1 LSQYGRQGNGV
12 DVGLKIGRTLELT
25 RKERGLSLH
34 QVEQETKIR
43 ARYLRE
49 LERENFDVLP
59 PVYVQGSLKT
69 YANFLGLDGEVLT
82 QELRRR
88 RPPQDEPEAPAHVEP
103 QKGDPDRTE
112 ILLGGAAGAGTWEIA
127 EDEEDAAASVPV
139 GDNNRL
145 YLVSGAFLVLVAI
158 ALVLTLARDSQPEVS
173 QVREPLIS
181 QAPSAVSRAGGEES
195 ERAYPQSQEGDDQ
208 SSGDGSDGSQPS
220 QDAGVPDAGDQ
231 GGDLTGQTGQAH
243 LSPTQDPP
251 DETADLPSPAATDS
265 APAEPETTPTPP
277 ATEPAANTAPPSST
291 PAEAP
296 IQDGVTGVGADD
308 SASQDDE
315 VLVTRTSL
323 KVSSQDGDSVEI
335 RRGKGGLKIRAT
347 EDRADDEDNDR

>member
-1 LSQYGRQGNGV
+1 
-12 DVGLKIGRTLELT
+12 
-25 RKERGLSLH
+25 
-34 QVEQETKIR
+34 
-43 ARYLRE
+43 
-49 LERENFDVLP
+49 
-59 PVYVQGSLKT
+59 VQGSLKT

-103 QKGDPDRTE
+103 PKGDPDRTE
-112 ILLGGAAGAGTWEIA
+112 ILLGGAAVAGTWEIA
-127 EDEEDAAASVPV
+127 DDEEDAAASVPA

-158 ALVLTLARDSQPEVS
+158 ALVLTLARDSRPEVS

-195 ERAYPQSQEGDDQ
+195 ERAYPQSQEGGEQ
-208 SSGDGSDGSQPS
+208 SSGDGSDGSEPS

-231 GGDLTGQTGQAH
+231 GGDLTGQTGPVN
-243 LSPTQDPP
+243 LSPTQDSP
-251 DETADLPSPAATDS
+251 DETANLPSPAATYSAPTYS
-265 APAEPETTPTPP
+265 APAEPETTPNPP
-277 ATEPAANTAPPSST
+277 ATVPVANTAPPAST